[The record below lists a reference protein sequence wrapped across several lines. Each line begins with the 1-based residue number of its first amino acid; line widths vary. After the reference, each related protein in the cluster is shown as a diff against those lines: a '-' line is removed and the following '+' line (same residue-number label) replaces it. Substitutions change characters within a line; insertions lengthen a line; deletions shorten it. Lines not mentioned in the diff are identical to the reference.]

1 LRQEDLDLA
10 GRCVSGDCTAQRE
23 LFRRER
29 SRVQAT
35 LYRILGSNHDMEDLV
50 QEAFIEIFRSL
61 ASFRGEA
68 RLGTWLDKITVRV
81 ACAYLSRRRPKVARL
96 EAVPEIPDGD
106 ANAEERAM
114 AREAARRA
122 YTLLDRLDVHKRV
135 AFSLHAIDGR
145 PLAEVARLMDASLVA
160 TKVRVWRARRE
171 MERRADRDPVLRS
184 FLEPEGGGAPASSA
198 RRGAGIHPPGGADA

>member
-1 LRQEDLDLA
+1 MLNFLR
-10 GRCVSGDCTAQRE
+10 RT
-23 LFRRER
+23 
-29 SRVQAT
+29 
-35 LYRILGSNHDMEDLV
+35 
-50 QEAFIEIFRSL
+50 
-61 ASFRGEA
+61 
-68 RLGTWLDKITVRV
+68 
-81 ACAYLSRRRPKVARL
+81 RRRPKVARL

-122 YTLLDRLDVHKRV
+122 YVLLDRLDVNKRV

-171 MERRADRDPVLRS
+171 MERRADRDPVLKS
-184 FLEPEGGGAPASSA
+184 FLEV
-198 RRGAGIHPPGGADA
+198 DA

>member
-1 LRQEDLDLA
+1 MEPLRQEDLDLA
-10 GRCVSGDCTAQRE
+10 GRCVSGDRTAQRE

-29 SRVQAT
+29 GRVQAT

-50 QEAFIEIFRSL
+50 QESFIEIFRSL

-68 RLGTWLDKITVRV
+68 RLGTWMDKITVRV

-122 YTLLDRLDVHKRV
+122 YVLLDRLDVNKRV

-171 MERRADRDPVLRS
+171 MERRADRDPVLKS
-184 FLEPEGGGAPASSA
+184 FLEV
-198 RRGAGIHPPGGADA
+198 DA